1 VAETP
6 SHQPPAEG
14 RSARKRR
21 EIMDAATAVFLQNG
35 YKGTSM
41 DQIAALA
48 AVSKQTVYKH
58 FSDKESLFA
67 AIIGGTA
74 EPVDELDQAMA
85 QPLQTPDDLEK
96 SLGELARWF
105 ITFITSPRVR
115 QLRRLVI
122 GEAGRF
128 PELGRS
134 WYQQGFEH
142 GMTMLAS
149 CLGALAERGHLRMD
163 DPQLAAN
170 HFAGL
175 VLWVP
180 VNQAMFYGDHD
191 EVSEADVNRYADEGV
206 RVFISAYGS
215 AGPR

>member
-1 VAETP
+1 M
-6 SHQPPAEG
+6 
-14 RSARKRR
+14 AR
-21 EIMDAATAVFLQNG
+21 T
-35 YKGTSM
+35 
-41 DQIAALA
+41 
-48 AVSKQTVYKH
+48 
-58 FSDKESLFA
+58 
-67 AIIGGTA
+67 
-74 EPVDELDQAMA
+74 
-85 QPLQTPDDLEK
+85 LQTPDDLET

-134 WYQQGFEH
+134 WYEQGFEH

-149 CLGALAERGHLRMD
+149 CLGTLTERGQLRLD
-163 DPQLAAN
+163 DPILAAN

-180 VNQAMFYGDHD
+180 VNQAMFYGDD
-191 EVSEADVNRYADEGV
+191 KVSEADVNRYADEGV
-206 RVFISAYGS
+206 RVFLSAYGP